1 MPANRQGRARRP
13 RRRGVQK
20 LLPVGPQTLDLTGLP
35 GEGGFTRGDRTLG
48 PPAESASLP
57 EESTSRHGTLAES
70 WSRTSSGRYRHPEGR
85 QYSCRVFTGPALRGS
100 GA

>member
-1 MPANRQGRARRP
+1 MPAPRRGRARRP

-20 LLPVGPQTLDLTGLP
+20 PIPVGPQTLDLTGLP

-57 EESTSRHGTLAES
+57 EESTSRHGTLAEILHA
-70 WSRTSSGRYRHPEGR
+70 RPARFVRAATDVSSD
-85 QYSCRVFTGPALRGS
+85 S
-100 GA
+100 